1 MRNRSYLQ
9 SRGLVPRVGGEGE
22 ICFPPPAG
30 TIGTLRLHVVNPR
43 RIHMFSRISM
53 MTALVLMIAGGAAT
67 ARAADDVGTDAPTKR
82 GSMVGVVVRL
92 DDTNLIM
99 KTKSGIEAKV
109 ATNDQTEV

>member
-1 MRNRSYLQ
+1 
-9 SRGLVPRVGGEGE
+9 
-22 ICFPPPAG
+22 
-30 TIGTLRLHVVNPR
+30 
-43 RIHMFSRISM
+43 MFSKMSVI
-53 MTALVLMIAGGAAT
+53 TALILMLAGAAV

-109 ATNDQTEV
+109 ATNDQTEVTIDGKPGALADLKAGTFVQVLSTNDTAYKIVASTHKPKLAK